1 MVPVEPAVVDIGV
14 VAALVEFLGDRFLL
28 RFHHLDIILQA
39 FLLQD
44 ISLVFLVVDIGAQ
57 MCCHLV
63 VDTRLLEDP
72 IDSVASVLEHPIVS
86 EQELSIVLGSIVE
99 EIPMVALLV

>member
-44 ISLVFLVVDIGAQ
+44 ISLVFLVVDIGPQ
-57 MCCHLV
+57 ENLV